1 MNSKDPIR
9 SVIIE
14 IENLKKDN
22 KYKEAIKI
30 VEDNLSKYDKEYR
43 LYEELTDIYL
53 YLWENDKARK
63 AIDFALSLNKESAT
77 WNYLKWFL
85 LLAIWENDKAL
96 IHLEKSNSMVW
107 NNSEVLR
114 NLWWAYNM
122 NWNPKKGA
130 LILRRALNISPK
142 DPLIAEDLAMA
153 LISWGN
159 FDEWNEL
166 LIKIWKK
173 SLDKNVK

>member
-1 MNSKDPIR
+1 MKAKDPIR

-14 IENLKKDN
+14 IENLKKEN
-22 KYKEAIKI
+22 RYEEAIKI
-30 VEDNLSKYDKEYR
+30 VEDYLTKYDKEYR

-53 YLWENDKARK
+53 YLWENEKARK

-77 WNYLKWFL
+77 WNYLRGFL
-85 LLAIWENDKAL
+85 LLSVWENDKAL

-107 NNSEVLR
+107 NNAEVLR
-114 NLWWAYNM
+114 NLGWAYNI
-122 NWNPKKGA
+122 NWNPNKWA
-130 LILRRALNISPK
+130 MILRRALNLSPK

-159 FDEWNEL
+159 FDEGNEIL
-166 LIKIWKK
+166 VKLWKK